1 MESKT
6 YIVNNE
12 PFEVQEISKTQEM
25 FDKVKVK
32 AKELLKTFL
41 ELELIMTTL
50 TVLLIAFYWTL
61 TFTSWILK
69 VPQDGKLKL
78 ALSVVLVSALCI
90 MFSLDYIGKRIKK
103 HGKVTKI

>member
-12 PFEVQEISKTQEM
+12 PFEVQEMSKTQKM
-25 FDKVKVK
+25 FDTVKVK

-41 ELELIMTTL
+41 ELELIMATL
-50 TVLLIAFYWTL
+50 TALLIAFYWTL

-69 VPQDGKLKL
+69 VPQDDKMKL

-90 MFSLDYIGKRIKK
+90 MFSLDDIGKRIKK
-103 HGKVTKI
+103 HGKR

>member
-12 PFEVQEISKTQEM
+12 PFEVQEMSKTQKM
-25 FDKVKVK
+25 FDTVKAK
-32 AKELLKTFL
+32 AKELLKTFW
-41 ELELIMTTL
+41 ELEMIMATLIA
-50 TVLLIAFYWTL
+50 LLVAFYWTL

-69 VPQDGKLKL
+69 VPQDGKMKL

-103 HGKVTKI
+103 HGKR